1 MTRFIFRRLAEALP
15 LLLAVVVLN
24 FLIIHMAPGD
34 PIQALIGDFPAPPE
48 YVARVREQFGLDLPW
63 WQQLLSYVQNVVQ
76 GDLGYSFANRRP
88 VQELLWE
95 RLGNTLIL
103 TVSALVF
110 ATCAGIA
117 LGIAAARRPRTWI
130 DKLVT
135 FTSLLG
141 FSIPVFWLGQVL
153 ILFFAVKL
161 DWLPAQGMISSR
173 ENYEGL
179 AYAADVASHLLL
191 PALALSLRYLVSTAR
206 LTRTS
211 MLEALG
217 SDYIVTARAKGVRA
231 MRLLYVHALPNALL
245 PVVTSVGYNFGYVLA
260 GSALIETVFSWPGL
274 GRLLY
279 DAMLA
284 RDTPVILGIFLVGAG
299 TAVIANLITDLAYG
313 WLDPRIRQRKP

>member
-1 MTRFIFRRLAEALP
+1 
-15 LLLAVVVLN
+15 
-24 FLIIHMAPGD
+24 MAPGD